1 MPCINSA
8 SAYSWKRTL
17 ADGAMPDS
25 GISSLPSA
33 ARNSSRLM
41 SRPWTIRWRVPPGL
55 SAVSSKDDAFPIGFP
70 GASPGISPGAGRV
83 PGRVCAANTPGSTSL
98 PPSVL
103 EKTRSCPWRPANT
116 PRMGKSSTAL
126 SPGTRCGTGGW
137 FCWEVIRSVYSAMTN
152 LPCAQGWRGLVVRNS
167 GISVPGARPAWP

>member
-1 MPCINSA
+1 MQGDRRIRQAAAGRQLIVFFILAGRQRVVPGAVSYPVLERDSSSPPSPPMPCINSA

-55 SAVSSKDDAFPIGFP
+55 SAVSSKDDAFPIRFP
-70 GASPGISPGAGRV
+70 GASPGSSPGAGRV
-83 PGRVCAANTPGSTSL
+83 PGRV
-98 PPSVL
+98 
-103 EKTRSCPWRPANT
+103 
-116 PRMGKSSTAL
+116 
-126 SPGTRCGTGGW
+126 
-137 FCWEVIRSVYSAMTN
+137 
-152 LPCAQGWRGLVVRNS
+152 
-167 GISVPGARPAWP
+167 